1 MGEVVPGGVGAAAV
15 LPGGVLPGGVLPGG
29 VAVLSGA
36 AFSGTIG
43 LLCGRDGKAR
53 GMGRKWCSLTQ
64 STRPGGPCKWPA
76 RPGTQQVPAACAAP
90 RRVAWGV
97 GFRVRPGCRNLACAL
112 HWKAAA

>member
-15 LPGGVLPGGVLPGG
+15 LPGGVLPGGVVPVP

-53 GMGRKWCSLTQ
+53 GMGRKWCSLAQ
-64 STRPGGPCKWPA
+64 STRPGGPCKWAEP
-76 RPGTQQVPAACAAP
+76 PGTRQVLRRVPRRAGWPAAL
-90 RRVAWGV
+90 VSGS
-97 GFRVRPGCRNLACAL
+97 VRDAGI
-112 HWKAAA
+112 